1 MMGSFCEARL
11 NHNVYWLASRAM
23 WLRMRGQMRSVMCFQ
38 CENGIWRLSKIFL
51 NACLYLHLIIRFK
64 HQHVAW
70 RLMLVLEHLFNNG
83 VVCLKAVLIIPVSE

>member
-11 NHNVYWLASRAM
+11 SHNVCRLTSRAV
-23 WLRMRGQMRSVMCFQ
+23 WLRMKGQMHPVMCFQ

-51 NACLYLHLIIRFK
+51 SACLCLHLIIRFK

-83 VVCLKAVLIIPVSE
+83 VVCLKAVLIIPISE